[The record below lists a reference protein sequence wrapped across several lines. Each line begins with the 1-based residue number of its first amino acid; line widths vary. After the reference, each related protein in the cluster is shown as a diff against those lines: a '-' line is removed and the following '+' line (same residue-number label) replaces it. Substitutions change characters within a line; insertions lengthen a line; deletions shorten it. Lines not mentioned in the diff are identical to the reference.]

1 MKNYAILGSL
11 LFITLGTYGQSTPL
25 EAYRKGHY
33 RFVVE
38 QLSRKTKL
46 SQLELYLLG
55 QSQLELRRTNSAW
68 ETFNKINYES
78 FATNQE
84 TSFLFPFF
92 VDSYFTVGFVGS
104 LIDQPSNK
112 SDTPLNMVSLVP
124 ANHPI
129 KADIDDKLLAFLW
142 KERNYSAIMMA
153 NTNLSAQG
161 KIWVELAKFAQDLPY
176 NLDVISGSWKVI
188 KMPSVYTDVLK
199 VVDPKIITASQA
211 KSFAEISASLAPLH
225 SKALDFSARYSQLTG
240 DKEFPIVIKYQI
252 LAAQGNARAAAT
264 YLYDHIKPLKT
275 VSINTYRLAQSQL
288 IRREMLDQALIIAE
302 KAYKEHGESFSSE
315 YNTVLEIRHKPETIL
330 AWYRKNY
337 RRTSEELHNQVFRAM
352 IRTTNLKL
360 AEQAMD
366 LGYTANSNFASFHLM
381 YGLVKDRLGKKQE
394 AYKSYLTA
402 VMLEPFGY
410 PGITAR
416 PLELGLRS
424 SFRDDFTEITS
435 QYTPMLTNSAIHKR
449 LLYAKAFLLDD
460 ELKELVNISNLK
472 ADQKEHDA
480 LIVKNLEISGI
491 PELEK
496 LDRRLTNFAPEMQ
509 NLLENSIFRAAQQS
523 SETNA
528 LVRYYYKYRSLFND
542 TDILGYL
549 TFRLFFYLRNL
560 YGNNTYIPIFSQKM
574 LGYIYPKLEWDFIL
588 KQSNNDEN
596 LAYWMISS
604 FHQES
609 HFRKR
614 VLSHVGAV
622 GFAQV
627 MGYTAQD
634 IKGWMRRPFM
644 ENTDF
649 IDNLTMGIYYHKR
662 MDDLHGNNHVYGMA
676 AYNAG
681 PHRVK
686 RWRSRYAAYENN
698 MPLFIEAIDIRETRI
713 YTRIVSY
720 NRFMYE
726 LIDKQPQL
734 WP

>member
-1 MKNYAILGSL
+1 
-11 LFITLGTYGQSTPL
+11 Q
-25 EAYRKGHY
+25 
-33 RFVVE
+33 
-38 QLSRKTKL
+38 
-46 SQLELYLLG
+46 
-55 QSQLELRRTNSAW
+55 
-68 ETFNKINYES
+68 
-78 FATNQE
+78 
-84 TSFLFPFF
+84 
-92 VDSYFTVGFVGS
+92 
-104 LIDQPSNK
+104 
-112 SDTPLNMVSLVP
+112 
-124 ANHPI
+124 
-129 KADIDDKLLAFLW
+129 
-142 KERNYSAIMMA
+142 
-153 NTNLSAQG
+153 
-161 KIWVELAKFAQDLPY
+161 
-176 NLDVISGSWKVI
+176 
-188 KMPSVYTDVLK
+188 
-199 VVDPKIITASQA
+199 
-211 KSFAEISASLAPLH
+211 
-225 SKALDFSARYSQLTG
+225 
-240 DKEFPIVIKYQI
+240 
-252 LAAQGNARAAAT
+252 
-264 YLYDHIKPLKT
+264 
-275 VSINTYRLAQSQL
+275 
-288 IRREMLDQALIIAE
+288 
-302 KAYKEHGESFSSE
+302 AYKEHGESYSSE
-315 YNTVLEIRHKPETIL
+315 YNTVLEINQKPEAIL
-330 AWYRKNY
+330 AWYRRNY

-352 IRTTNLKL
+352 IRTTNMNL

-381 YGLVKDRLGKKQE
+381 YALVKDQLGKKQE

-416 PLELGLRS
+416 PLELALRP
-424 SFRDDFTEITS
+424 SFQEDFKTITA
-435 QYTPMLTNSAIHKR
+435 QYTPMLTDRAIHKR

-460 ELKELVNISNLK
+460 DLKGLVNLSNLK
-472 ADQKEHDA
+472 TDQAQHDA
-480 LIVKNLEISGI
+480 LVVKGLEITGI
-491 PELEK
+491 PELDA
-496 LDRRLTNFAPEMQ
+496 LDRRLTNYAPEIQ
-509 NLLENSIFRAAQQS
+509 AYLENSIFRAAQRSQ
-523 SETNA
+523 EQNA
-528 LVRYYYKYRSLFND
+528 LVRYYYKYRSFFSD
-542 TDILGYL
+542 ADILGYL

-560 YGNNTYIPIFSQKM
+560 YGNNTYIPIFSRSM

-588 KQSNNDEN
+588 QQSGNDEN

-614 VLSHVGAV
+614 VFSQVGAV

-681 PHRVK
+681 PTRVR
-686 RWRSRYAAYENN
+686 RWRTRYAAYENN

-734 WP
+734 WQ